1 MWIEL
6 KTEDDLPLDDYNHYH
21 VETNS
26 SVYVKEPYNRGLEEW
41 WGRDENKKQWWLKN
55 VKRYHHL
62 IQPEE

>member
-41 WGRDENKKQWWLKN
+41 WGRDKN
-55 VKRYHHL
+55 
-62 IQPEE
+62 